1 MPINSSKTLDPR
13 SFIIISPLPIS
24 PPKGQKLQARSDTV
38 YSAWEPCREHVFRE
52 NYHRR
57 QKQLSQQGYWTASGR
72 LYQEIGE
79 PLYLDPKKLI
89 LHSLGQQDQICK
101 DERNIRTED
110 IQEDN
115 TSEAAL
121 GSGTKRKVSSEKW
134 FHLKNRENELKILK
148 RHLSH
153 TRQLVSAVKQGQG
166 YFQMLQREECDLRN
180 AQQEEQRSFSE
191 SQRTECQPP
200 KSSSDEEVTES
211 FFRTEI
217 PAQRRGLYR
226 KSSKKITAVR
236 PFTPVHSSLTCP
248 RVTEPSVETVFR
260 QLCSLNWLLEA
271 LTAEPAGG
279 TGPVSSCWS
288 LKDPGGSKMT
298 VKRLNKEKA
307 IETKWDHFI
316 TQPKPRK
323 SASRILRK
331 VSGRS
336 RNTLLS
342 SSRLSVMSST
352 LTPTMGSMSSL
363 TPGSEDL
370 PMGAS
375 GGAVGGVCESQDSQ
389 SAANISA
396 QQQDQEEEA
405 PLCDYLQKLLE
416 SVHQA
421 VDKELHHT
429 DQEKKHPNQSSLES
443 NYISGRGS
451 RDKQVGTDTKP
462 QRPKSSPA
470 NRCSE
475 TSQFIASKS
484 SLSSEMRDKFN
495 ETAEEAVMCLQD
507 TLENTAKKRW
517 ENSTRK
523 FQSLEYMTDFHQ
535 DISLLRA
542 VANKSDSRD
551 ENSQKSTTWFSE
563 LLSRIPKAMLESHNV
578 QSILGK
584 LSRLCHKQSLRVRS
598 SHFLKVLS
606 GIRTWELCSPDLS
619 VAIEIVREHIVQMSK
634 EDYEAWLLP
643 RVGLPQ
649 RVRSAPAV
657 R

>member
-13 SFIIISPLPIS
+13 SFIIIRPLPIS

-38 YSAWEPCREHVFRE
+38 YSAWEPCREQVFRE

-57 QKQLSQQGYWTASGR
+57 QKQLSQQGYRTASGR
-72 LYQEIGE
+72 PYQEIGE
-79 PLYLDPKKLI
+79 PLYLEPKKLI
-89 LHSLGQQDQICK
+89 LYSLGQQDQICK
-101 DERNIRTED
+101 DERNIRKED
-110 IQEDN
+110 VPEDN
-115 TSEAAL
+115 SSEAAL
-121 GSGTKRKVSSEKW
+121 GSGTERKASSAKW
-134 FHLKNRENELKILK
+134 LQQKNKENELKILK
-148 RHLSH
+148 RYLSH
-153 TRQLVSAVKQGQG
+153 TRQLVSAVKQGRG
-166 YFQMLQREECDLRN
+166 YFQILQREECDLCN
-180 AQQEEQRSFSE
+180 AQQGELLSFSE
-191 SQRTECQPP
+191 SRLTECQPHQ
-200 KSSSDEEVTES
+200 SSSDEAPESEEVTES

-217 PAQRRGLYR
+217 PAQRSGLHR
-226 KSSKKITAVR
+226 KSSKKSTAMR

-248 RVTEPSVETVFR
+248 QVTVEAVFR

-271 LTAEPAGG
+271 LTAEPAGS

-298 VKRLNKEKA
+298 VKRLNKEKN
-307 IETKWDHFI
+307 IETKWDQFI

-323 SASRILRK
+323 SPSRILHK
-331 VSGRS
+331 VSLRS
-336 RNTLLS
+336 RNTFLS
-342 SSRLSVMSST
+342 SPRLSVMSST
-352 LTPTMGSMSSL
+352 LTPLMGSMSSL
-363 TPGSEDL
+363 TPGSEYL

-375 GGAVGGVCESQDSQ
+375 GGAVGGACESEDSQ

-405 PLCDYLQKLLE
+405 PLSDYLQKLLE
-416 SVHQA
+416 SAHQA
-421 VDKELHHT
+421 VDKELHDT
-429 DQEKKHPNQSSLES
+429 DQEKKHPDQSSLEF

-451 RDKQVGTDTKP
+451 QDKQVGTKL

-495 ETAEEAVMCLQD
+495 ETAEEAALCLQD

-517 ENSTRK
+517 ENSKRK
-523 FQSLEYMTDFHQ
+523 FQSLEHVTDFHR
-535 DISLLRA
+535 DISLVRA
-542 VANKSDSRD
+542 AANKSDSRD
-551 ENSQKSTTWFSE
+551 ENSQQSTTWFSE
-563 LLSRIPKAMLESHNV
+563 LLSHIPKAMLESRNV
-578 QSILGK
+578 RTILEK
-584 LSRLCHKQSLRVRS
+584 LSRLCDKQSLRVRPN
-598 SHFLKVLS
+598 HFLKVLS

>member
-1 MPINSSKTLDPR
+1 MPINSSKTLEPR
-13 SFIIISPLPIS
+13 SFIIIRPLPIS

-57 QKQLSQQGYWTASGR
+57 QKQLGQQGYWTASGR

-89 LHSLGQQDQICK
+89 LHSLGQQDQ
-101 DERNIRTED
+101 
-110 IQEDN
+110 
-115 TSEAAL
+115 
-121 GSGTKRKVSSEKW
+121 VSSEKW
-134 FHLKNRENELKILK
+134 LYLKNREKELKILK

-153 TRQLVSAVKQGQG
+153 TRQLVSAVKQGRG

-180 AQQEEQRSFSE
+180 AQQEEQQSFSE
-191 SQRTECQPP
+191 SQRTEWQPP
-200 KSSSDEEVTES
+200 KYSSDEEVTE
-211 FFRTEI
+211 RE
-217 PAQRRGLYR
+217 
-226 KSSKKITAVR
+226 
-236 PFTPVHSSLTCP
+236 
-248 RVTEPSVETVFR
+248 
-260 QLCSLNWLLEA
+260 
-271 LTAEPAGG
+271 
-279 TGPVSSCWS
+279 
-288 LKDPGGSKMT
+288 PGGSKMT
-298 VKRLNKEKA
+298 VKRLNEEKA

-316 TQPKPRK
+316 TQPKPRR

-331 VSGRS
+331 VSVRS
-336 RNTLLS
+336 RNTFMS

-352 LTPTMGSMSSL
+352 LTPPPMGSMSSL

-396 QQQDQEEEA
+396 QHQDQEEEA
-405 PLCDYLQKLLE
+405 PLSDYLQKLFE

-429 DQEKKHPNQSSLES
+429 DQEKKHPNESSLES

-462 QRPKSSPA
+462 QRPK
-470 NRCSE
+470 R
-475 TSQFIASKS
+475 
-484 SLSSEMRDKFN
+484 
-495 ETAEEAVMCLQD
+495 
-507 TLENTAKKRW
+507 KRW

-523 FQSLEYMTDFHQ
+523 FQSLEYVTDFHR

-542 VANKSDSRD
+542 AANKSDSRD

-584 LSRLCHKQSLRVRS
+584 LSRLCHKQSLRVGP

-643 RVGLPQ
+643 RVGLP
-649 RVRSAPAV
+649 RE
-657 R
+657 